1 MDNDIHPVG
10 QPEVKID
17 EISEEV
23 LKLTVTAPVAPE
35 VKLGQYKGLEVKKTQ
50 VKVTKKEIEAE
61 LKNYQNQFAELVI
74 KEEGQVE
81 NGDTAVIDFEGFKD
95 GVAFEGGSAKGHK
108 LEIGSNQFIPGFE
121 DQMIGMKQGETRDL
135 NLTFPENYGVSDLAG
150 ADVVFKVTVHKIE
163 TKKDAMLNDE
173 FVAGLNIPSIETVE
187 QLHESVKANIKNH
200 HDQAYQGQKENAAFD
215 QVLSNSEVEI
225 SEDDLQKAIEK
236 YIEHVKMQLAQQ
248 GMQLEQYLQMMNM
261 DHEAFKKQIVKLE
274 NIQTTDE
281 EVQQQLEK
289 IALYNNTS
297 KEEVLK
303 HVEPENLRNDFNRV
317 KASQLIIESAVV
329 IE

>member
-1 MDNDIHPVG
+1 MS
-10 QPEVKID
+10 KIN
-17 EISEEV
+17 
-23 LKLTVTAPVAPE
+23 
-35 VKLGQYKGLEVKKTQ
+35 KLGQYKGVEI
-50 VKVTKKEIEAE
+50 KVTKQTVTQEEIEAQLNAIVAQNPILE
-61 LKNYQNQFAELVI
+61 EKNGEVA
-74 KEEGQVE
+74 K
-81 NGDTAVIDFEGFKD
+81 GDLTTIDFEGFKD
-95 GVAFEGGSAKGHK
+95 GAAFEGGSAKGHK

-135 NLTFPENYGVSDLAG
+135 NLTFPKNYGVSDLAG

-163 TKKDAMLNDE
+163 TKKDATLNDE

-187 QLHESVKANIKNH
+187 QLHESVKANIQNH
-200 HDQAYQGQKENAAFD
+200 HDQTYQGQKENAAFD

-261 DHEAFKKQIVKLE
+261 DHETFKKQIEPSAKQQATFEAIIDEIVKLE

-297 KEEVLK
+297 KEEVLE

>member
-1 MDNDIHPVG
+1 MS
-10 QPEVKID
+10 KIN
-17 EISEEV
+17 
-23 LKLTVTAPVAPE
+23 
-35 VKLGQYKGLEVKKTQ
+35 KLGQYKGVEI
-50 VKVTKKEIEAE
+50 KVTKQTVTQEEIEAQ
-61 LKNYQNQFAELVI
+61 LNAIVAQNPIL
-74 KEEGQVE
+74 EEKDGEVAK
-81 NGDTAVIDFEGFKD
+81 GDLTTIDFEGFKD

-121 DQMIGMKQGETRDL
+121 DQMIGLKQA
-135 NLTFPENYGVSDLAG
+135 ENYGVSDLAG

-187 QLHESVKANIKNH
+187 QLHESVKANIQNH

-261 DHEAFKKQIVKLE
+261 DHEAFKKQIEPSAKQQATFEAIIDEIVKLE